1 MAMRRRRNR
10 TNVAH
15 GLATVSLS
23 LASLLA
29 GELSVRFLTVT
40 YDNVKMRMGMKS
52 KERRDPSNNGEE
64 KGGRR
69 DPSNSGQEQRKKSR
83 PK

>member
-1 MAMRRRRNR
+1 M
-10 TNVAH
+10 
-15 GLATVSLS
+15 
-23 LASLLA
+23 LA

-69 DPSNSGQEQRKKSR
+69 DPSNSGQEQRKKNR